1 MTGDQ
6 AGQSVRPRLCRTN
19 NQFVG
24 WTGSCM
30 HAYNPTGE
38 AEAKGFKFEGS
49 LGYRMRAIL

>member
-1 MTGDQ
+1 
-6 AGQSVRPRLCRTN
+6 
-19 NQFVG
+19 
-24 WTGSCM
+24 M